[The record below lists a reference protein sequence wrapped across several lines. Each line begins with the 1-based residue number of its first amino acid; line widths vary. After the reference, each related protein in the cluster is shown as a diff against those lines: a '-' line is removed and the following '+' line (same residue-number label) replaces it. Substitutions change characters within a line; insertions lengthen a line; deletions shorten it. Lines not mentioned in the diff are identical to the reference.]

1 MKYLKYLLTVL
12 CIAIAPIMTSCDKN
26 DNDDQ
31 PGTVSIIGSWQQI
44 NNAGTVITL
53 VFNKDTTGTVT
64 FKYENGDSTI
74 ENFSYSYV
82 EDSGEKWITVI
93 DSSLEGEYD
102 VVLTATKLRL
112 EFYENGNRIYFE
124 FERI

>member
-1 MKYLKYLLTVL
+1 MYRAGANPYSRNRKYFIPLYSEVL
-12 CIAIAPIMTSCDKN
+12 RIS
-26 DNDDQ
+26 
-31 PGTVSIIGSWQQI
+31 GTYIIKG
-44 NNAGTVITL
+44 
-53 VFNKDTTGTVT
+53 VT